1 MKRLT
6 EGRKMFVSV
15 MIIFIVYA
23 LTFILFE
30 DYDRL
35 HFPPFNEASDWHL
48 LIFSLI
54 VMAILS
60 FLLHRYAK
68 KMDERISREQAEKE
82 NQMRRELTQ
91 NIGHELKTP
100 VASILGYTDTVIDNP
115 HLSEEQKRQFLV
127 RTNAQA
133 KRLAHMLQDIS
144 TLNRIEFVP
153 DMITM
158 QKVDVQHI
166 VSEIVSEIS
175 ITMEKKRMKFNN
187 FMPSSVFVTGNHA
200 LFYSLFRNLFDN
212 SLNYAGDGSTISLT
226 ATEKGDYFHF
236 VFSDNGQG
244 VGEEHLPRLF
254 ERFYRV
260 DKGRSRAIGGTGL
273 GLAIVKNAVQLL
285 GGIIYAEKNEERGI
299 RFVFSI
305 KK

>member
-144 TLNRIEFVP
+144 TLNRIEFAP

-158 QKVDVQHI
+158 QKVDVHDI
-166 VSEIVSEIS
+166 VSEIVKEIS
-175 ITMEKKRMKFNN
+175 LTMEKKQMKFNE
-187 FMPSSVFVTGNHA
+187 
-200 LFYSLFRNLFDN
+200 FRMN
-212 SLNYAGDGSTISLT
+212 I
-226 ATEKGDYFHF
+226 
-236 VFSDNGQG
+236 
-244 VGEEHLPRLF
+244 
-254 ERFYRV
+254 
-260 DKGRSRAIGGTGL
+260 
-273 GLAIVKNAVQLL
+273 
-285 GGIIYAEKNEERGI
+285 
-299 RFVFSI
+299 
-305 KK
+305 